1 MTFAR
6 CSPRARGP
14 CAGGAERRGAML
26 RVRSNI
32 TLSPGAAG
40 ELAALQSKVDGEPDY
55 PSRVAAAKRRWESTR
70 KGESPFAEVKTA
82 LDAMCWGHRRCVYCE
97 DSLADEIEHFWP
109 KDLYPDRVFAWENY
123 LYACGPCNGPKGNAF
138 AILPPGSVAA
148 VEVAR
153 KKGDAVVPPIAGDP
167 ALLDPR
173 RDDPLDYLELDL
185 METFRFRERPGIPPR
200 ARERARYTIVTL
212 GLNDRSS
219 VIEAR
224 RTAYEGLLAVL
235 ERVVSLVREGRSLDR
250 ARRVVENTSHRSVW
264 EEMKRQ
270 HERLPELT
278 LPFSVAPVALRW

>member
-1 MTFAR
+1 
-6 CSPRARGP
+6 
-14 CAGGAERRGAML
+14 ML
-26 RVRSNI
+26 RVRANV
-32 TLSPGAAG
+32 TLSSSATSD
-40 ELAALQSKVDGEPDY
+40 LVALQAKVDGEPDY
-55 PSRVAAAKRRWESTR
+55 ASRVAAAKRRWEST
-70 KGESPFAEVKTA
+70 KKSEGPFAEVKTA

-138 AILPPGSVAA
+138 AILPPGSVTS

-153 KKGDAVVPPIAGDP
+153 KKGDPVVAPITGDS

-185 METFRFRERPGIPPR
+185 FETFRFRERSGIPSR
-200 ARERARYTIVTL
+200 EKERARYTIVTL
-212 GLNDRSS
+212 GLNARSS

-224 RTAYEGLLAVL
+224 RTAYDGLLTAL
-235 ERVVSLVREGRSLDR
+235 ERVVELTEEGRSLDR
-250 ARRVVENTSHRSVW
+250 PRRVVENTTHRSVW

-270 HERLPELT
+270 HARIPELM
-278 LPFSVAPVALRW
+278 LPFSVAPIALSW